1 MTQVLKSIREL
12 RIILA
17 KSFDKSFIG
26 QKLKKRS
33 GKCQKCGK
41 CCKNCKHL
49 NKKTKLC
56 KIYGKR
62 SRFTCYLDFPLDK
75 EDQRLWKVEKTCGYR
90 FKK

>member
-1 MTQVLKSIREL
+1 MTKILKSIREL

-17 KSFDKSFIG
+17 KSFDQSFIG
-26 QKLKKRS
+26 KKLKKRS
-33 GKCQKCGK
+33 GK

-75 EDQRLWKVEKTCGYR
+75 EDQRLWKVDKICGYTFR
-90 FKK
+90 D